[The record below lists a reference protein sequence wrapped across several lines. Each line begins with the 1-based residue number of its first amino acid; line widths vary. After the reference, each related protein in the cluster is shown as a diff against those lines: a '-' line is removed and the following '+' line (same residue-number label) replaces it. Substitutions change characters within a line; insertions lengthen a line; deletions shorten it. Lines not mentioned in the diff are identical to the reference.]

1 MAIQYI
7 RNRQKTVWYV
17 YAWKGGPLL
26 MKHEGAR
33 KPNLTA
39 EATRRLAE
47 AMASKDAPDTSRFR
61 SVIRAWQRSEAWKA
75 LAPGTRKTWS
85 RHVDRIEAKW
95 GDVPIGVWNDSRMT
109 AKVVKWRDEMADKP
123 RTADIGVTVLVA
135 LLKWA
140 RLHGEGITMNAA
152 ADIPGLYK
160 GGQRED
166 IVWLAEDIDRFAVAA
181 AEAEQEHIVD
191 GLRLCALT
199 GLRRDDLVTLT
210 FKHVGEV
217 AVTKT
222 ALKASRGK
230 RKKATIPMTPDLE
243 ALLADLRTRKRGEGV
258 ETVLVNSFGQPW
270 TGDGYGGSFNRI
282 RDAAGIAHTDED
294 GRARKKHLH
303 DVRGTFCTMLI
314 AEVGLT
320 DEQVAPIMAWTKER
334 VAHIR
339 KVYVDDNKVVVA
351 IGERIAAQ
359 ARAKREAKQCGDA

>member
-1 MAIQYI
+1 MAIQFI
-7 RNRQKTVWYV
+7 RNRQKTVYYV

-26 MKHEGAR
+26 MKHEGPR

-39 EATRRLAE
+39 EASRRLAD
-47 AMASKDAPDTSRFR
+47 ALASKEAPDASRFR
-61 SVIRAWQRSEAWKA
+61 SIIRAWQRSEAWKA
-75 LAPGTRKTWS
+75 LAPGTRKTWG

-109 AKVVKWRDEMADKP
+109 AKVVKWRDELADKP
-123 RTADIGVTVLVA
+123 RTADIGVTVLVN

-140 RLHGEGITMNAA
+140 RLHGEGITINAA
-152 ADIPGLYK
+152 SGIPGLYK

-166 IVWLAEDIDRFAVAA
+166 IVWLPEDIDRFVAA
-181 AEAEQEHIVD
+181 AQEVEQEHIID

-230 RKKATIPMTPDLE
+230 RKKATIPMTPELE
-243 ALLADLRTRKRGEGV
+243 AFLAEMRTRKRADGV
-258 ETVLVNSFGQPW
+258 DTVLVNSFGQPW
-270 TGDGYGGSFNRI
+270 TGEGYGGSFNRI
-282 RDAAGIAHTDED
+282 RDAAGIFHTDED
-294 GRARKKHLH
+294 GKQRAKHLH

-314 AEVGLT
+314 AEVELT
-320 DEQVAPIMAWTKER
+320 DAQVAPIMAWSVDR

-339 KVYVDDNKVVVA
+339 KVYVDDSKVVVA
-351 IGERIAAQ
+351 IGKRIAAQ
-359 ARAKREAKQCGDA
+359 ARAKREAKQ